1 MNQDPTRRFSVRV
14 DAYERYR
21 PSYPAAVA
29 ALAERECGLRA
40 GQAVADIGCGTGL
53 LARLFLERGC
63 HVFGVEPNPEMRDAG
78 RRALAESAQ
87 FQAIDGRAEST
98 TLATS
103 SVDFVTAGQ
112 AAHWFDADPA
122 RAEFAR
128 ILKPEGWCVLIW
140 NERRTA
146 TTPFLRDYEQLLLTY
161 GTDYKEVRHERTTAT
176 IHEFFAPS
184 LYQERVFSLCQ
195 RFDYEGA
202 AGRLLSSSYAPLEG
216 HPSHAP
222 MMRGLQRI
230 FRAHAVD
237 GTVEFEY
244 DTRVFCGKLE

>member
-63 HVFGVEPNPEMRDAG
+63 HVFGVEPNPEMRNAG
-78 RRALAESAQ
+78 RRALAELAQ

-103 SVDFVTAGQ
+103 SVDFVTAGEGGRPVRRR
-112 AAHWFDADPA
+112 PA
-122 RAEFAR
+122 RA
-128 ILKPEGWCVLIW
+128 
-140 NERRTA
+140 
-146 TTPFLRDYEQLLLTY
+146 
-161 GTDYKEVRHERTTAT
+161 
-176 IHEFFAPS
+176 
-184 LYQERVFSLCQ
+184 
-195 RFDYEGA
+195 
-202 AGRLLSSSYAPLEG
+202 
-216 HPSHAP
+216 
-222 MMRGLQRI
+222 
-230 FRAHAVD
+230 
-237 GTVEFEY
+237 
-244 DTRVFCGKLE
+244 